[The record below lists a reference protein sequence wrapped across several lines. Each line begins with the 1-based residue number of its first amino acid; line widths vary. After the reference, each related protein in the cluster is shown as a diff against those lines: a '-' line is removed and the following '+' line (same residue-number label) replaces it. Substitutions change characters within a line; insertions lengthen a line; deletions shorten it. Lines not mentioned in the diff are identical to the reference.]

1 MGGGPDVSDA
11 KKRFYQGEKGA
22 APIIDFNAPAPEESH
37 EKKAALLEYHIAKK
51 IGEDLVR
58 TYPGRQWHVNV
69 DTRNESIIIACPNL
83 SKRMGYRLNMRR
95 DNIAAL
101 LPRCRKA
108 AGEIL
113 ERYGVSRGRI
123 IDPYAIED
131 MPRDFQDNVI
141 SEDARHTVD
150 KWNNRAKQ

>member
-1 MGGGPDVSDA
+1 MSEA
-11 KKRFYQGEKGA
+11 KARFYQGEKGN
-22 APIIDFNAPAPEESH
+22 APIIDFNQVLPEESH

-58 TYPGRQWHVNV
+58 TYPNRQWEVNV
-69 DTRNESIIIACPNL
+69 DTRNECVVL
-83 SKRMGYRLNMRR
+83 SAPGLNKRMGYRLHMKR

-113 ERYGVSRGRI
+113 ERFGVTRGRI
-123 IDPYAIED
+123 IDPYDIEQ
-131 MPRDFQDNVI
+131 MPRDFQDNVN
-141 SEDARHTVD
+141 TVD
-150 KWNNRAKQ
+150 SRDTVEAWNKNRGK